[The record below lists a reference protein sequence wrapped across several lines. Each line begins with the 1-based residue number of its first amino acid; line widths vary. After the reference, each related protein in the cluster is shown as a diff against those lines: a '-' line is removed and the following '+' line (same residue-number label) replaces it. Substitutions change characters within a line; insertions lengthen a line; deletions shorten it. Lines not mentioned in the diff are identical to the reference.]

1 MSIYRRL
8 FHKGLLGGQNT
19 EVSICRKVHHP
30 WVVAKRLHTSG
41 VEGAA
46 EMLTTSKKAS
56 APPVDTV
63 QQPRCASIAGQRKH
77 IARRPENHE
86 RILGKYSKQS
96 FAI

>member
-1 MSIYRRL
+1 MSIHRRL
-8 FHKGLLGGQNT
+8 FHKGLLGGQDT
-19 EVSICRKVHHP
+19 EVSICRKVLHP

-41 VEGAA
+41 VEGAV

-56 APPVDTV
+56 APPVGMV
-63 QQPRCASIAGQRKH
+63 QQPGCASIAGQRKH

>member
-1 MSIYRRL
+1 MSIHRRL
-8 FHKGLLGGQNT
+8 FHKGLLGGQDT
-19 EVSICRKVHHP
+19 EVSICRRVHHP

-41 VEGAA
+41 VEGAVG
-46 EMLTTSKKAS
+46 MLTTSKKVF

-63 QQPRCASIAGQRKH
+63 QQPRCASIAGRRKL

>member
-1 MSIYRRL
+1 MSIHRRL
-8 FHKGLLGGQNT
+8 FHKGLLGGQDT
-19 EVSICRKVHHP
+19 EVSICRRVLHP
-30 WVVAKRLHTSG
+30 WVVAKRLHTSD
-41 VEGAA
+41 VEGAV

-56 APPVDTV
+56 APPVDTA
-63 QQPRCASIAGQRKH
+63 QQPRCASIAGQRKL